1 MSDEFLF
8 NSGIKIKT
16 SQCDKT
22 DFVSIE
28 PVELHGREY
37 PWSKEEILEELKDE
51 NKNSV
56 RTMLNYRPQ
65 AWCLFRVENGDIHIE
80 RLTVKN
86 ETLLH
91 DVMDSL
97 FGTISYTPKKQA
109 CVVTMDWPEYATDH
123 FLFKYLLATGWQTE
137 GLIRDKYWAYGELW
151 DGIKLVRVFNG
162 G

>member
-1 MSDEFLF
+1 MSNDFLF
-8 NSGIKIKT
+8 NRGIVIKT
-16 SQCDKT
+16 TQCDRT

-28 PVELHGREY
+28 PVELKGREY
-37 PWSKEEILEELKDE
+37 PWDKDQILEELKDPD
-51 NKNSV
+51 KNSV
-56 RTMLNYRPQ
+56 RTMLNYRCQ

-91 DVMDSL
+91 EVMDNL
-97 FGTISYTPKKQA
+97 FSAITYTPMKQA
-109 CVVTMDWPEYATDH
+109 CVVTADWPEYATDH
-123 FLFKYLLATGWQTE
+123 FLFKYLLETGWQTE
-137 GLIRDKYWAYGELW
+137 GLIRDKYHAYGEQW